1 MYSDLRP
8 LDQQAIVITGASSG
22 IGLATARMA
31 AKAGAGVLLVAR
43 NGVATMAGE
52 SAGSGTGMGQ
62 STWTGQV
69 ITSGAK
75 RSTIGTMTTL
85 PYPDPT
91 DLTQRQAQ
99 PAIFLVHRPEA
110 ARERL
115 HRSMNSMRLGRRPG
129 RSVA

>member
-1 MYSDLRP
+1 MAPRRGSSTTGHFSIYSDLRP

-22 IGLATARMA
+22 IGPATARMA

-43 NGVATMAGE
+43 NGVATMAGG

-62 STWTGQV
+62 STCTGQV
-69 ITSGAK
+69 MTCGAK
-75 RSTIGTMTTL
+75 DRPLRTMTTL

-99 PAIFLVHRPEA
+99 PAIFLAHRPEQ
-110 ARERL
+110 RV
-115 HRSMNSMRLGRRPG
+115 
-129 RSVA
+129 SVLIEA